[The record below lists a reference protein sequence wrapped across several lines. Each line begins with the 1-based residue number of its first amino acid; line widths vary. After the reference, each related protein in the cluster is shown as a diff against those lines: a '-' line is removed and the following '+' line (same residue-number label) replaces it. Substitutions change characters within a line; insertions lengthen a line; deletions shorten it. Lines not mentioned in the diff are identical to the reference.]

1 MFTCMWFSHELL
13 VKRLYMQGLVANIN
27 KKECLYAQQLDVF
40 FRYSSGSDPSN
51 SLVTPLSNTLQFF
64 GEFVVIMS

>member
-1 MFTCMWFSHELL
+1 
-13 VKRLYMQGLVANIN
+13 MQGLVANIN